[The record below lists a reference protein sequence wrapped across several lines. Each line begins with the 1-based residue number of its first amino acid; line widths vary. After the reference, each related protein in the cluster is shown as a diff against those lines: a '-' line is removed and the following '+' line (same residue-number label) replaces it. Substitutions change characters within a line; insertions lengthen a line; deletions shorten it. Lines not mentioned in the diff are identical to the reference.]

1 MISMSELSDAW
12 KEIIPQ
18 AGQSVGRRADKNHP
32 LDFFITYDENQN
44 MQMMLCG
51 TAETIEKWLLNEHK
65 TIEK

>member
-32 LDFFITYDENQN
+32 LDFFITYDENRI
-44 MQMMLCG
+44 CR
-51 TAETIEKWLLNEHK
+51 
-65 TIEK
+65 

>member
-32 LDFFITYDENQN
+32 LDFSSL
-44 MQMMLCG
+44 MM
-51 TAETIEKWLLNEHK
+51 K
-65 TIEK
+65 TEICR